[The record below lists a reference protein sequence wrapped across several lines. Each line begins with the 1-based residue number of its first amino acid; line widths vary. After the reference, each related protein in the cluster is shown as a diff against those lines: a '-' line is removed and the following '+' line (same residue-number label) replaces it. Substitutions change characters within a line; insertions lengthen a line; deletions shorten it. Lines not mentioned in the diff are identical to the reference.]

1 MKNCSNCGHEI
12 SDTATICPDCGAT
25 SPRNSR
31 SRAEEGWAIGCTP
44 LLIAGLDVIGMPLAG
59 IVILSAAPSLYPEW
73 IIPLYLL
80 LQVAVLGWFINVYR
94 SHAASGIGPR
104 TKFTS

>member
-1 MKNCSNCGHEI
+1 
-12 SDTATICPDCGAT
+12 
-25 SPRNSR
+25 
-31 SRAEEGWAIGCTP
+31 
-44 LLIAGLDVIGMPLAG
+44 MPLAG

-104 TKFTS
+104 TKVYLLIGTIAAALLLGLGTACNMAILLNPPLL